1 MPRVKICG
9 ITSIEDAM
17 AAVAAGADA
26 LGFVF
31 HARSKRYIPPRR
43 AMKIVGR
50 LPPFITSIG
59 LFVNASR
66 EEIGKVVAECCLDAI
81 QLHGDEAPGEC
92 RGLPGRVIKAIRVAG
107 PEDLLGVDR
116 YPVSAIL
123 LDAKCESHYGGTGRT
138 FDWNLLEGLQ
148 CPLPLILAGGLD
160 PDNVAMAVR
169 QVRPYAVD
177 VSSGVESAPGIKDH
191 ERMALFV
198 RRVRQA
204 FSRKD
209 NSSQ

>member
-9 ITSIEDAM
+9 ITSVEDAL

-31 HARSKRYIPPRR
+31 YARSKRYIPPRR
-43 AMKIVGR
+43 AMRILGR
-50 LPPFITSIG
+50 LPPFVTSIG

-66 EEIGKVVAECCLDAI
+66 EEIGKVVAECRLDAI

-107 PEDLLGVDR
+107 AEDLHGMER

-123 LDAKCESHYGGTGRT
+123 LDAKSETHYGGTGRA
-138 FDWNLLEGLQ
+138 FDWNLLEGFQ
-148 CPLPLILAGGLD
+148 SPLPLILAGGLD

-177 VSSGVESAPGIKDH
+177 VSSGVESAPGVKDH
-191 ERMALFV
+191 ERMHLFV

-204 FSRKD
+204 FQER
-209 NSSQ
+209 